1 MTNTARRWRLMFG
14 CAAVMAAGLTLT
26 PAVAADPLVPVQP
39 NPYGPPAQL
48 ASVPVAGPAAAG
60 PVAAPAPPSG
70 LVPATSGTL
79 RDFFAAKKVQLE
91 PQQPAGFTAVNI
103 TLPMPA
109 GWTHVP
115 DPNVPDAF
123 AVIADRRSGS
133 LYTPNAQVVV
143 YRLDGQFD
151 PHEAITHG
159 FVDSQTLMA
168 WQTTNASL
176 EDFNGFASSIIEGT
190 YRDADM
196 TLNTSRRHVIVPA
209 DDTAYLVSLTVTT
222 GAGRAIGAAPATDG
236 IVNGFRVDRPG
247 TNPPPPA
254 PPAPVQSGTVRHQ
267 VGTVPLPQAPRL
279 PVESGTV
286 RHQVGTTG

>member
-176 EDFNGFASSIIEGT
+176 EDFNGFPSSIIEGT

>member
-176 EDFNGFASSIIEGT
+176 EDFNGFPSSIIEGT

-247 TNPPPPA
+247 TNPPPPV